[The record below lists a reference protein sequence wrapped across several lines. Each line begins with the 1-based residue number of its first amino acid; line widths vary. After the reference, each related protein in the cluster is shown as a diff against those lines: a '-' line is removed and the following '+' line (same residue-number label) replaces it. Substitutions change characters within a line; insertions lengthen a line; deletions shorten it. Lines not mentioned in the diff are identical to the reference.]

1 MGRVNTP
8 VLSESSRTELETLFK
23 NSNNHSLRKRCQTIL
38 LKSDGR
44 HSKDVG
50 SIVGMSHVSVNSWL
64 KRYKTDGILGL
75 NIKSGRGRKPIID
88 KVINEAEVLEI
99 AKKHRQR
106 LQTAKA
112 EWEENSGKEVSR
124 ATFRRFLKSLAADIN
139 E

>member
-1 MGRVNTP
+1 M
-8 VLSESSRTELETLFK
+8 
-23 NSNNHSLRKRCQTIL
+23 
-38 LKSDGR
+38 
-44 HSKDVG
+44 
-50 SIVGMSHVSVNSWL
+50 
-64 KRYKTDGILGL
+64 
-75 NIKSGRGRKPIID
+75 
-88 KVINEAEVLEI
+88 LEI